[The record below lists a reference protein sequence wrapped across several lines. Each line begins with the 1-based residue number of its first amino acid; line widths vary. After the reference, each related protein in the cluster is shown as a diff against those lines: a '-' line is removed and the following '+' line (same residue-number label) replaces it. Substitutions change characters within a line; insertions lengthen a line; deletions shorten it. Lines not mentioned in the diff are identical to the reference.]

1 MSFGVCGNDVAD
13 VNNTL
18 WYAAQ
23 ELVYKSVL
31 MDRYTHDYIERLQS
45 CINKAIN
52 YINQNKINCPFSR
65 EREYTAWTP
74 ILKRVTV
81 YI

>member
-45 CINKAIN
+45 CINEAIN
-52 YINQNKINCPFSR
+52 YIS
-65 EREYTAWTP
+65 
-74 ILKRVTV
+74 
-81 YI
+81 